1 MYDHIACLLDW
12 SPNLCCDRKQLIEM
26 QRFKY
31 ILDNVIGRC
40 PSCYYNLLHIFCEM
54 ACSSEQDQ
62 FMWPLELINITR
74 TNDKNEQTDE
84 IIRDDW
90 IEKDYIDPDEVNETE
105 TLLES
110 VQVISKVRYFLSE
123 KQAKDFLDSCW

>member
-1 MYDHIACLLDW
+1 
-12 SPNLCCDRKQLIEM
+12 M